1 MLGFVPQPNLHGLEL
16 GGVEAGVDAVLG
28 EELGVGAALGD
39 AAAVEDEDLVRLED
53 GAEAV
58 GDDDAGAVRE
68 DALEG
73 LLDEAFGFAVETA
86 GGFIED
92 EDARVAQD
100 DAGEGDALFFTA
112 AEAVAALA
120 DDGVVAIGEAGD
132 EAVDVG
138 GAGGLLDLFLGGI
151 GAGEADV
158 DGDGIVE
165 EEGLLGDHADVGGEG
180 SEGEVTQVDAIETD
194 AALLGVIEARNE
206 VGEGGLTGAAGADE
220 GGELAG
226 LDGEID
232 ILEGDRA
239 GLAGIAGFR
248 FGLFAFTAA
257 GEDAFIFL
265 NLAKAAHI
273 AEPAGFVVFVA
284 EADVVEDDPAFDV

>member
-1 MLGFVPQPNLHGLEL
+1 MEL
-16 GGVEAGVDAVLG
+16 GGVEAGVDAILS

-39 AAAVEDEDLVRLED
+39 MAAIEDEDLVSFED
-53 GAEAV
+53 SAEAV

-68 DALEG
+68 DVLERF
-73 LLDEAFGFAVETA
+73 LDELFGLAVETA

-100 DAGEGDALFFTA
+100 DAGEGDALFFATA
-112 AEAVAALA
+112 KAVAAFA

-132 EAVDVG
+132 EVVDVG
-138 GAGGLLDLFLGGI
+138 GTGGLLDLLLGRI
-151 GAGEADV
+151 GTGEADV

-180 SEGEVTQVDAIETD
+180 SEGEIAQINAIEADT
-194 AALLGVIEARNE
+194 ALLGVIEARDE
-206 VGEGGLTGAAGADE
+206 VSEGGLAGAAGADE

-232 ILEGDRA
+232 ILQGDGA
-239 GLAGIAGFR
+239 GLTGSIAFR
-248 FGLFAFTAA
+248 FGRLAFTAA
-257 GEDAFIFL
+257 GEDAFAFL
-265 NLAKAAHI
+265 DLAKAAHI
-273 AEPAGFVVFVA
+273 AEPAGFVIFVF
-284 EADVVEDDPAFDV
+284 EADLVEDDPAFDI